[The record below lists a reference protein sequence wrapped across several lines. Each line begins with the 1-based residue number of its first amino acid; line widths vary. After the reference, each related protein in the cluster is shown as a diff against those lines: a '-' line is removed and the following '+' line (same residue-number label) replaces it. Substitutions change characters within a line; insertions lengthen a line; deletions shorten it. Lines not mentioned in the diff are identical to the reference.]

1 MLPTRSASARFSFV
15 DEGEA
20 VRRLGIERDELLALV
35 QSKELRSYPGVNK
48 GYFFRVSDLE
58 ALAAKLHPQQASDGD
73 DEQEEET
80 PNPRK
85 QHDPAYKVHLRLQ
98 ADLKWYDLTD
108 DDFRAYVRE
117 LHPAAYE
124 KQRGNVTNVIA
135 KLERL
140 VALMDESAAS
150 WKSQA
155 AKPITLI
162 QRAQPAAD
170 TEQPAAA
177 APKPKKSATPKAK
190 TTSKG
195 K

>member
-1 MLPTRSASARFSFV
+1 MLPTRSGRFSFV

-20 VRRLGIERDELLALV
+20 VRRLGIQRDELLALV
-35 QSKELRSYPGVNK
+35 QSKQLRAYPGVNK
-48 GYFFRVSDLE
+48 GYFFRVSDLDD
-58 ALAAKLHPQQASDGD
+58 LAARLHPERQDAEDAES
-73 DEQEEET
+73 EEAA

-155 AKPITLI
+155 A
-162 QRAQPAAD
+162 QPMMFVKR
-170 TEQPAAA
+170 EQPASGAK
-177 APKPKKSATPKAK
+177 KPATNVQKPEPEEKE
-190 TTSKG
+190 
-195 K
+195 

>member
-1 MLPTRSASARFSFV
+1 MLPTRPARFSFV

-35 QSKELRSYPGVNK
+35 QSKQLRAYPGVNK
-48 GYFFRVSDLE
+48 GYFFRVSDLD
-58 ALAAKLHPQQASDGD
+58 ALAAELHPEQASAEEKE
-73 DEQEEET
+73 EQEDEA

-85 QHDPAYKVHLRLQ
+85 QHDPAFKVHLRLQ

-117 LHPAAYE
+117 LHPSAYE
-124 KQRGNVTNVIA
+124 KQRMNVTNIIA

-140 VALMDESAAS
+140 VAMMDEAAAG

-155 AKPITLI
+155 TQPVMFVK
-162 QRAQPAAD
+162 REKPAAD
-170 TEQPAAA
+170 ATQATTGARKS
-177 APKPKKSATPKAK
+177 APKKEDDTPK
-190 TTSKG
+190 
-195 K
+195 

>member
-1 MLPTRSASARFSFV
+1 MLPTRSAPSRFSFV

-58 ALAAKLHPQQASDGD
+58 ALAAKLHPQQASSSEDADG
-73 DEQEEET
+73 EET
-80 PNPRK
+80 PNPRR

-108 DDFRAYVRE
+108 ADFQLYVRE

-124 KQRGNVTNVIA
+124 KQRMNVTNVIA

-140 VALMDESAAS
+140 IALMDESAAS

-155 AKPITLI
+155 AKPITLTK
-162 QRAQPAAD
+162 RERPA
-170 TEQPAAA
+170 TTPEKPAAA
-177 APKPKKSATPKAK
+177 TQKPASKPKKSSTPKD
-190 TTSKG
+190 
-195 K
+195 

>member
-1 MLPTRSASARFSFV
+1 MIPTRSARFSFV

-35 QSKELRSYPGVNK
+35 QAKELRSYPGVNK
-48 GYFFRVSDLE
+48 GYFFRVSDLDT
-58 ALAAKLHPQQASDGD
+58 LAAKLHPERLAAD
-73 DEQEEET
+73 DEEREEEA

-108 DDFRAYVRE
+108 DDFRTYVRE

-124 KQRGNVTNVIA
+124 KQRMNVTNVVA

-140 VALMDESAAS
+140 VAMMDESAAS

-155 AKPITLI
+155 AKPIMLVK
-162 QRAQPAAD
+162 REKPVAV
-170 TEQPAAA
+170 AAA
-177 APKPKKSATPKAK
+177 KPAKRARKSSPKKGVAPKE
-190 TTSKG
+190 
-195 K
+195 